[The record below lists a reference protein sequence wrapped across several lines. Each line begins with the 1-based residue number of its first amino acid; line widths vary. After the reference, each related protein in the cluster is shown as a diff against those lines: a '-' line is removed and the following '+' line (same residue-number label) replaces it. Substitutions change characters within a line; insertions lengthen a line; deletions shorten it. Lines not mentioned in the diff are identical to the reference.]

1 MASPPDRAL
10 PPTSTPVQAD
20 DWPAQA
26 TDAIVNV
33 VDQVR
38 DKTTGPILTAAR
50 ALVFGSIAALLAG
63 VVVVLLLLAALRL
76 LNEWLP
82 AVWMT
87 YLIVGAVLTIVG
99 AALFRKRHA
108 PPNL

>member
-1 MASPPDRAL
+1 MVSPHDRAR
-10 PPTSTPVQAD
+10 PPTSPPSAVG

-50 ALVFGSIAALLAG
+50 ALVFG
-63 VVVVLLLLAALRL
+63 VMVVLLACVVLVLLLIAALRL
-76 LNEWLP
+76 LNEVLP
-82 AVWMT
+82 TVWMT
-87 YLIVGAVLTIVG
+87 YLVVGAVLTIVG
-99 AALFRKRHA
+99 ALVFRKRHA
-108 PPNL
+108 PPDL